1 MRVRTDATAIAEDVA
16 YGASQDPSA
25 LWPGVRAPTLL
36 VRATEPMREGTGLL
50 VSEADAA
57 AFGEALPQ
65 VTVVNVAANHYTV
78 MTSPHA
84 IDAVA
89 GFCVAGPG

>member
-1 MRVRTDATAIAEDVA
+1 
-16 YGASQDPSA
+16 
-25 LWPGVRAPTLL
+25 
-36 VRATEPMREGTGLL
+36 MREGTGLI

-78 MTSPHA
+78 LTSPHA

-89 GFCVAGPG
+89 GFCLAGEG